1 MSVDVV
7 VLLRKR
13 TEPMSE
19 KLGIG
24 ARFPRLTLAVGGGRT
39 MTLPDDLKSAYAVIL
54 FYRGH
59 W

>member
-1 MSVDVV
+1 MA
-7 VLLRKR
+7 
-13 TEPMSE
+13 E

-24 ARFPRLTLAVGGGRT
+24 ARFPRLTLTAVGGNAL
-39 MTLPDDLKSAYAVIL
+39 TLPGDPKSAYAVIL